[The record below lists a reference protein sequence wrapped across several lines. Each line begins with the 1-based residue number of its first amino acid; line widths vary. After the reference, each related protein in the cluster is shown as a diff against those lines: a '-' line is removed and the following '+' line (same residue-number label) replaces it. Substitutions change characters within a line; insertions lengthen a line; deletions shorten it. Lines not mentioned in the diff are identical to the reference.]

1 MSGYVQAQKLNRRI
15 TIERKTT
22 AKDSFG
28 QTQQVWLE
36 VCKLWAQEKSITG
49 SGFVNQE
56 FATAGTEVSRATASF
71 RVRRRA
77 GISAGMRV
85 VERRK
90 GWPTT
95 YYDIKVVLPDLQDGR
110 FMDLGVAT
118 GANEG

>member
-15 TIERKTT
+15 TIERKTKE
-22 AKDSFG
+22 KDDFG
-28 QTQQVWLE
+28 QTLPVWVE
-36 VCKLWAQEKSITG
+36 VCKLWAHGKSITG

-77 GISAGMRV
+77 GIDAGMRI

-95 YYDIKVVLPDLQDGR
+95 YYDIKVVLPDLQDNR
-110 FMDLGVAT
+110 YMDIGVAT